1 MIKNDEIIFNNN
13 YEIKLYS
20 YIEEHNE
27 YEFEFYLD
35 QLTTEMMLEV
45 HILVAKGLLSFTS
58 IFWDNLACRAAGW
71 AQRVIL
77 SRLDDGTLF

>member
-45 HILVAKGLLSFTS
+45 HILSFNKEIYTFNTN
-58 IFWDNLACRAAGW
+58 ID
-71 AQRVIL
+71 
-77 SRLDDGTLF
+77 SRNNNSYDYIQNAIV